1 MGPASPSDSMR
12 GSGRVSGGPN
22 KVLDRV
28 RDLLPAIRERAADTD
43 LQRRVPV
50 ASIGEL
56 TEAGVF
62 RMLQPSRFG
71 GDEASPVTFYE
82 VIRTIASACPS
93 TGWVSS
99 VLGVHPWQLALF
111 PLQAQEEVWGEDSD
125 TLISSSYAPTGR
137 LTPVDGGYE
146 VSGRWSFSSGC
157 DHAQWAFLG
166 ALAPDEHG
174 NPKDYLTILVPRN
187 DYRIDDVWHVV
198 GLSGTGSN
206 DIVIEKAFVPHHRA
220 YSATEQSQLRGP
232 GQEANPAALYRI
244 PFAGV
249 FSNTITA
256 PIIGAAQGAYEA
268 HIERMRERVRL
279 SYGGQK
285 VAEDA
290 FAHVRVARAGSEI
303 DAAILQME
311 HNIGEQLRYAEA
323 GEEIP
328 YEVRL
333 RTRRDQVRGTE
344 RAIQAIELLFDNSG
358 GHSIRKPNPIERH
371 WRDAHAGSVHVIN
384 DVERALA
391 MFGRGEFGLPV
402 EDRMV

>member
-1 MGPASPSDSMR
+1 MT
-12 GSGRVSGGPN
+12 N

-28 RDLLPAIRERAADTD
+28 RDLLPAIRERAAETD
-43 LQRRVPV
+43 RQRQVP
-50 ASIGEL
+50 AESIREL
-56 TEAGVF
+56 SEAGVF

-71 GDEASPVTFYE
+71 GQEASPVAFYE
-82 VIRTIASACPS
+82 VVRAIAAACPS

-111 PLQAQEEVWGEDSD
+111 PLRAQEDVWAANAD
-125 TLISSSYAPTGR
+125 TLISSSYAPTGK
-137 LTPVDGGYE
+137 LTPVEGGYE

-157 DHAQWAFLG
+157 AHAEWVFLG
-166 ALAPDEHG
+166 ALAPDENG
-174 NPKDYLTILVPRN
+174 NPSTYLTILVPRA
-187 DYRIDDVWHVV
+187 DYEIDDVWHVV

-206 DIVIEKAFVPHHRA
+206 DIVIGKAFVPHHRA
-220 YSATEQSQLRGP
+220 YSAHEQSQLRGP
-232 GQEANPAALYRI
+232 GQAANPAPLYRI
-244 PFAGV
+244 PFAAV
-249 FSNTITA
+249 FSNTIVA
-256 PIIGAAQGAYEA
+256 PIIGAAEGAYAA
-268 HIERMRERVRL
+268 HIERMRDRVRL

-285 VAEDA
+285 VADDG
-290 FAHVRVARAGSEI
+290 FAQVRVARAASEI

-311 HNIGEQLRYAEA
+311 RNVSELLRYAEA

-328 YEVRL
+328 QALRL

-344 RAIQAIELLFDNSG
+344 RSIQAIELLFDNSG

-391 MFGRGEFGLPV
+391 MFGRGEFGIIV
-402 EDRMV
+402 EDRMI

>member
-1 MGPASPSDSMR
+1 MT
-12 GSGRVSGGPN
+12 N

-43 LQRRVPV
+43 RQRQVP
-50 ASIGEL
+50 AQSIREL
-56 TEAGVF
+56 SEAGVF

-71 GDEASPVTFYE
+71 GQEASPVAFYQ
-82 VIRTIASACPS
+82 VVRAIAAACPS

-111 PLQAQEEVWGEDSD
+111 PLRAQEDVWAANAD
-125 TLISSSYAPTGR
+125 TLISSSYAPTGK
-137 LTPVDGGYE
+137 LTPVEGGYE

-157 DHAQWAFLG
+157 AHAEWVFLG
-166 ALAPDEHG
+166 ALAPDDNG
-174 NPKDYLTILVPRN
+174 NPSTYLTILVPRA
-187 DYRIDDVWHVV
+187 DYEIDDVWHVV

-206 DIVIEKAFVPHHRA
+206 DIVIDKAFVPHHRA
-220 YSATEQSQLRGP
+220 YSAQEQSQLRGP
-232 GQEANPAALYRI
+232 GQAANPAPLYRI
-244 PFAGV
+244 PFAAV
-249 FSNTITA
+249 FSNTIVA
-256 PIIGAAQGAYEA
+256 PIIGAAEGAYAA
-268 HIERMRERVRL
+268 HIERMRDRVRL

-285 VAEDA
+285 VADDG
-290 FAHVRVARAGSEI
+290 FAQVRVARAASEI

-311 HNIGEQLRYAEA
+311 RNVSELLRYAEA

-328 YEVRL
+328 QALRL

-344 RAIQAIELLFDNSG
+344 RSIQAIELLFDNSG

-391 MFGRGEFGLPV
+391 MFGRGEFGIIV
-402 EDRMV
+402 EDRMI

>member
-1 MGPASPSDSMR
+1 MT
-12 GSGRVSGGPN
+12 N

-28 RDLLPAIRERAADTD
+28 RDLLPVIRERAAETD
-43 LQRRVPV
+43 QQRQVPV
-50 ASIGEL
+50 ASIREL
-56 TEAGVF
+56 TEAGVY

-71 GDEASPVTFYE
+71 GDEASPVAFYE
-82 VIRTIASACPS
+82 VVRAIAAACPS

-111 PLQAQEEVWGEDSD
+111 PLQAQEDVWGKDPD

-137 LTPVDGGYE
+137 LTPVEGGYQ

-157 DHAQWAFLG
+157 DHARWAFLG

-187 DYRIDDVWHVV
+187 DYAIDDVWHVV

-206 DIVIEKAFVPHHRA
+206 DIVIDNAFVPHHRA

-256 PIIGAAQGAYEA
+256 PIIGAAQGAYQA

-311 HNIGEQLRYAEA
+311 HNISEQLRYAEA

-328 YEVRL
+328 YDVRL

-344 RAIQAIELLFDNSG
+344 RAVQAIELLFDNSG
-358 GHSIRKPNPIERH
+358 GHSIRKPNRIERH

>member
-1 MGPASPSDSMR
+1 MT
-12 GSGRVSGGPN
+12 N

-28 RDLLPAIRERAADTD
+28 RELLPEIRERAAETD
-43 LQRRVPV
+43 QQRQVPV
-50 ASIGEL
+50 RSIQEL

-62 RMLQPSRFG
+62 RMLQPARFG
-71 GDEASPVTFYE
+71 GDEASPVEFYQ
-82 VIRTIASACPS
+82 VIRAIAAACPS

-111 PLQAQEEVWGEDSD
+111 PLRAQEDVWGANSD
-125 TLISSSYAPTGR
+125 TLVSSSYAPTGK
-137 LTPVDGGYE
+137 LTPVEGGYE

-157 DHAQWAFLG
+157 AHAEWVFLG
-166 ALAPDEHG
+166 ALAPDENG
-174 NPKDYLTILVPRN
+174 NPGVYLTILVPRA
-187 DYRIDDVWHVV
+187 DYRIEDVWHVV

-206 DIVIEKAFVPHHRA
+206 DIIIDKAFVPHHRA
-220 YSATEQSQLRGP
+220 YSASEQSQLRGP

-244 PFAGV
+244 PFAAV
-249 FSNTITA
+249 FSNTIVA
-256 PIIGAAQGAYEA
+256 PIIGAAEGAYEA
-268 HIERMRERVRL
+268 HIERMRDRVRL

-285 VAEDA
+285 VADDG
-290 FAHVRVARAGSEI
+290 FAQVRVARAASEI

-311 HNIGEQLRYAEA
+311 RNITELLRYAEA

-328 YEVRL
+328 ARVRL

-344 RAIQAIELLFDNSG
+344 RSIQAIELLFDNSG

-391 MFGRGEFGLPV
+391 MFGRGEFGITV
-402 EDRMV
+402 EDRMI